1 MSVETGSPTNT
12 IEIYVALL
20 NEGTDVLRPTRG
32 VVLGANEVEV
42 LPTPGYDPTDEKWE
56 FPPGTKV
63 RCAREIRS
71 GRELLVA
78 RQRIGSAQHPIRR
91 ERPMNLYVGTS

>member
-1 MSVETGSPTNT
+1 MSVGTGSSTN
-12 IEIYVALL
+12 IVDIYIPLL

-32 VVLGANEVEV
+32 LMLGIEDVKV
-42 LPTPGYDPTDEKWE
+42 LPTSEYDPTVEEWE

-63 RCAREIRS
+63 KCRKEVRG

-78 RQRIGSAQHPIRR
+78 RQRI
-91 ERPMNLYVGTS
+91 T